1 MKRKAYEDLL
11 IWKNKSNRKPLIVQG
26 ARQVGKTW
34 LLEEFGKREFES
46 VAQINFEK
54 STQLAGIFETD
65 FDVERIMRSI
75 QLITGIKPVAGETLI
90 IFDEIQSV
98 KRGLLSLKYLHDA
111 APEYHIV
118 AAGSLLGISLHA
130 GDSFPVGKVEF
141 MDLYPLSFEEFM
153 MAMGQEALL
162 ETILSGDYTLV
173 SAFRDKYI
181 ELLKQYYYVGGMP
194 EVVQEFALNGDFKQ
208 VRSIQNDILR
218 SYDNDFSKHPPLDVI
233 PRLKMVWNN
242 IPSQLSRENKK
253 FVFGAVKQ
261 GSRAKDFELAIAW
274 LQDAGVIH
282 KITRI
287 SNASLPL
294 KGFEDINAFKLY
306 MVDVGLL
313 CAMSGLDAATI
324 VDGNAIFTQYK
335 GALTEQFVL
344 QQLLCVKDITI
355 HYWTPDAGMA
365 EVDFV
370 VQLAGK
376 IIPIEVK
383 AEENLKAKSLKSYCD
398 KYKPQEAIRTSMS
411 NYRKEEN
418 FTNLPLYAIFML
430 ERGV

>member
-153 MAMGQEALL
+153 MAMGQDALL
-162 ETILSGDYTLV
+162 ETILSEDYTLV

-218 SYDNDFSKHPPLDVI
+218 SYDNDFSKHPPLDII

-261 GSRAKDFELAIAW
+261 GSRAKNFELAIAW

-313 CAMSGLDAATI
+313 CAISGLDAATI
-324 VDGNAIFTQYK
+324 VDGNAVFTQYK

-355 HYWTPDAGMA
+355 HYWTPDTGMA

-370 VQLAGK
+370 VQYAGK

-383 AEENLKAKSLKSYCD
+383 AEENLKSKSLKSYCD

>member
-1 MKRKAYEDLL
+1 MKRKAYEELL
-11 IWKNKSNRKPLIVQG
+11 VWKQKSNRKPLIVQG

-34 LLEEFGKREFES
+34 LLEEFGKNEFES

-54 STQLAGIFETD
+54 STQLANIFESD
-65 FDVERIMRSI
+65 FDLERIMRSI
-75 QLITGIKPVAGETLI
+75 QLITGVKPVAGKTLI
-90 IFDEIQSV
+90 FFDEIQSV
-98 KRGLLSLKYLHDA
+98 KRGLLSLKYLYDA

-141 MDLYPLSFEEFM
+141 MDMYPLSFEEFM
-153 MAMGQEALL
+153 MAMEQGALL
-162 ETILSGDYTLV
+162 ETIYSGDYTLV
-173 SAFRDKYI
+173 SAFRGKYI

-194 EVVQEFALNGDFKQ
+194 EVVKEFALNGDFKQ
-208 VRSIQNDILR
+208 VRSIQSDILR
-218 SYDNDFSKHPPLDVI
+218 AYDNDFSKHPPLEII
-233 PRLKMVWNN
+233 PRLKMAWNSV
-242 IPSQLSRENKK
+242 PSQLSRENKK

-287 SNASLPL
+287 SNVSLPL

-306 MVDVGLL
+306 TVDVGLL

-344 QQLLCVKDITI
+344 QQLLCVKNIAI
-355 HYWTPDAGMA
+355 HYWTPDTGMA

-370 VQLAGK
+370 IQLAGK

-411 NYRKEEN
+411 NYRREEN
-418 FTNLPLYAIFML
+418 FTNLPLYAIFMI
-430 ERGV
+430 ERGI

>member
-1 MKRKAYEDLL
+1 
-11 IWKNKSNRKPLIVQG
+11 
-26 ARQVGKTW
+26 
-34 LLEEFGKREFES
+34 
-46 VAQINFEK
+46 
-54 STQLAGIFETD
+54 
-65 FDVERIMRSI
+65 
-75 QLITGIKPVAGETLI
+75 
-90 IFDEIQSV
+90 
-98 KRGLLSLKYLHDA
+98 
-111 APEYHIV
+111 
-118 AAGSLLGISLHA
+118 
-130 GDSFPVGKVEF
+130 
-141 MDLYPLSFEEFM
+141 
-153 MAMGQEALL
+153 
-162 ETILSGDYTLV
+162 
-173 SAFRDKYI
+173 
-181 ELLKQYYYVGGMP
+181 
-194 EVVQEFALNGDFKQ
+194 
-208 VRSIQNDILR
+208 
-218 SYDNDFSKHPPLDVI
+218 
-233 PRLKMVWNN
+233 
-242 IPSQLSRENKK
+242 ENKK

>member
-1 MKRKAYEDLL
+1 MKRKAYKDLL
-11 IWKNKSNRKPLIVQG
+11 IWKEKSNRKPLIIQG

-34 LLEEFGKREFES
+34 LLEEFGKNEFKS

-54 STQLAGIFETD
+54 STQLANIFEAD
-65 FDVERIMRSI
+65 FNIERIMRSI
-75 QLITGIKPVAGETLI
+75 QLITGVKPVAGETLI

-98 KRGLLSLKYLHDA
+98 KRGLLSLKYLYEA

-118 AAGSLLGISLHA
+118 AAGSLLGISLHT

-141 MDLYPLSFEEFM
+141 MDMYPLSFEEFL

-162 ETILSGDYTLV
+162 ETIYSGDYTLV

-194 EVVQEFALNGDFKQ
+194 EVVKEFVHSGDFKQ

-218 SYDNDFSKHPPLDVI
+218 SYDNDFSKHPPLEII
-233 PRLKMVWNN
+233 PRLKMVWNS

-253 FVFGAVKQ
+253 FIFGSVRQ

-282 KITRI
+282 KVTRI
-287 SNASLPL
+287 NNASLPL
-294 KGFEDINAFKLY
+294 KGFEDMNAFKIY

-313 CAMSGLDAATI
+313 CAMSGLDAVTI
-324 VDGNAIFTQYK
+324 VDGNTIFSQYK
-335 GALTEQFVL
+335 GALTEQFIL
-344 QQLLCVKDITI
+344 QQLLCIKDITI
-355 HYWTPDAGMA
+355 HYWAPDTGMA

-370 VQLAGK
+370 VQLSGK

-383 AEENLKAKSLKSYCD
+383 AEENLRAKSLKSYCD
-398 KYKPQEAIRTSMS
+398 KYKPLVAIRTSMS
-411 NYRKEEN
+411 NYRNEES

-430 ERGV
+430 ERGI

>member
-242 IPSQLSRENKK
+242 IPS
-253 FVFGAVKQ
+253 
-261 GSRAKDFELAIAW
+261 
-274 LQDAGVIH
+274 
-282 KITRI
+282 
-287 SNASLPL
+287 
-294 KGFEDINAFKLY
+294 
-306 MVDVGLL
+306 
-313 CAMSGLDAATI
+313 
-324 VDGNAIFTQYK
+324 
-335 GALTEQFVL
+335 
-344 QQLLCVKDITI
+344 
-355 HYWTPDAGMA
+355 
-365 EVDFV
+365 
-370 VQLAGK
+370 
-376 IIPIEVK
+376 
-383 AEENLKAKSLKSYCD
+383 
-398 KYKPQEAIRTSMS
+398 
-411 NYRKEEN
+411 
-418 FTNLPLYAIFML
+418 
-430 ERGV
+430 

>member
-1 MKRKAYEDLL
+1 MKRKAYEELL
-11 IWKNKSNRKPLIVQG
+11 VWKQKSNRKPLIVQG

-34 LLEEFGKREFES
+34 LLEEFGKNEFES

-54 STQLAGIFETD
+54 STQLANIFESD
-65 FDVERIMRSI
+65 FDLERIMRSI
-75 QLITGIKPVAGETLI
+75 QLITGVKPVAGKTLI
-90 IFDEIQSV
+90 FFDEIQSV
-98 KRGLLSLKYLHDA
+98 KRGLLSLKYLYDA

-141 MDLYPLSFEEFM
+141 MDMYPLSFEEFM
-153 MAMGQEALL
+153 MAMEQGALL
-162 ETILSGDYTLV
+162 ETIYSGDYTLV
-173 SAFRDKYI
+173 SAFRGKYI

-194 EVVQEFALNGDFKQ
+194 EAVKEFALNGDFKQ
-208 VRSIQNDILR
+208 VRSIQSDILR
-218 SYDNDFSKHPPLDVI
+218 AYDNDFSKHPPLEII
-233 PRLKMVWNN
+233 PRLKMAWNSV
-242 IPSQLSRENKK
+242 PSQLSRENKK

-287 SNASLPL
+287 SNVSLPL

-306 MVDVGLL
+306 TVDVGLL

-324 VDGNAIFTQYK
+324 VDGNTIFMQYK

-344 QQLLCVKDITI
+344 QQLLCVKNIAI
-355 HYWTPDAGMA
+355 HYWTPDTGMA

-370 VQLAGK
+370 IQLAGK

-411 NYRKEEN
+411 NYRREEN
-418 FTNLPLYAIFML
+418 FTNLPLYAIFMI
-430 ERGV
+430 ERGI

>member
-1 MKRKAYEDLL
+1 MKRKAYEELL
-11 IWKNKSNRKPLIVQG
+11 VWKQKSNRKPLIVQG

-34 LLEEFGKREFES
+34 LLEEFGKNEFES

-54 STQLAGIFETD
+54 STQLANIFESD
-65 FDVERIMRSI
+65 FDLERIMRSI
-75 QLITGIKPVAGETLI
+75 QLITGVKPVAGKTLI
-90 IFDEIQSV
+90 FFDEIQSV
-98 KRGLLSLKYLHDA
+98 KRGLLSLKYLYDA

-141 MDLYPLSFEEFM
+141 MDMYPLSFEEFM
-153 MAMGQEALL
+153 MAMEQGALL
-162 ETILSGDYTLV
+162 ETIYSGDYTLV
-173 SAFRDKYI
+173 SAFRGKYI

-194 EVVQEFALNGDFKQ
+194 EAVKEFALNGDFKQ
-208 VRSIQNDILR
+208 VRSIQSDILR
-218 SYDNDFSKHPPLDVI
+218 AYDNDFSKHPPLEII
-233 PRLKMVWNN
+233 PRLKMAWNSV
-242 IPSQLSRENKK
+242 PSQLSRENKK

-287 SNASLPL
+287 SNVSLPL

-306 MVDVGLL
+306 TVDVGLL

-324 VDGNAIFTQYK
+324 VDGNAIFMQYK

-344 QQLLCVKDITI
+344 QQIGRAHV
-355 HYWTPDAGMA
+355 
-365 EVDFV
+365 
-370 VQLAGK
+370 
-376 IIPIEVK
+376 
-383 AEENLKAKSLKSYCD
+383 
-398 KYKPQEAIRTSMS
+398 
-411 NYRKEEN
+411 
-418 FTNLPLYAIFML
+418 
-430 ERGV
+430 